1 MPRVNITELRSHL
14 PDYIA
19 RAAAGEE
26 IMVTRR
32 GEPIVRL
39 VPAEDRRTAAKEQL
53 ARLRAEAM
61 VGDVV
66 SPLDADW
73 DAAR

>member
-1 MPRVNITELRSHL
+1 MQMIDITELRSHL

-32 GEPIVRL
+32 GEAVVRL
-39 VPAEDRRTAAKEQL
+39 MPVKDRRAAAKEQL
-53 ARLRAEAM
+53 ARLSAGAL

-66 SPLDADW
+66 SPVEADW
-73 DAAR
+73 SAAQ

>member
-1 MPRVNITELRSHL
+1 MPTVNITELRSHL

-39 VPAEDRRTAAKEQL
+39 VPAEDRRAAAKEQL
-53 ARLRAEAM
+53 ARLRAQAM

-66 SPLDADW
+66 SPIDADW
-73 DAAR
+73 DAAQ